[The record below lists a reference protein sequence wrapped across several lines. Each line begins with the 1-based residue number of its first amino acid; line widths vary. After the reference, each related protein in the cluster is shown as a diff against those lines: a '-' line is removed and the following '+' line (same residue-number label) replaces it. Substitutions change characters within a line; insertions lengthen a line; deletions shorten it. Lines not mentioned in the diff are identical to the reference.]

1 MISDAIVDCYNE
13 SEQAMGLFTMVEEN
27 LRLPFSTTVL
37 GIQVNVQK
45 VEVKNLLES
54 DYPPPQVVA
63 LRPIRGCAT
72 ADSVTYFQ
80 ASLPLLCLK
89 A

>member
-1 MISDAIVDCYNE
+1 MKRLLNPLRFDLLRD
-13 SEQAMGLFTMVEEN
+13 GLYDE
-27 LRLPFSTTVL
+27 
-37 GIQVNVQK
+37 GILL
-45 VEVKNLLES
+45 EVKNLLES

-72 ADSVTYFQ
+72 ADFVTYFQ